1 MSSLFRYRIFVFE
14 VQWQSKRCL
23 HAQSFAMRYRIFR
36 IRTPHRTG
44 NEQSLWDTHTH
55 TSEQWSGMTKKSPR
69 EQDNLRGIAAI
80 FFAPV
85 YDLER
90 NFWIPESRKLLEDT
104 WQTAVGRQTGKTMMI
119 GKDKKRGMGG
129 TEGEQSQSAERKEGG
144 VPQEGIINRLVEQ
157 RETVIS
163 LLAWA
168 RKRPSL

>member
-1 MSSLFRYRIFVFE
+1 
-14 VQWQSKRCL
+14 
-23 HAQSFAMRYRIFR
+23 
-36 IRTPHRTG
+36 
-44 NEQSLWDTHTH
+44 
-55 TSEQWSGMTKKSPR
+55 MTKKSAR

-119 GKDKKRGMGG
+119 GKDKKRGIGG
-129 TEGEQSQSAERKEGG
+129 RRREEQSQSAERKEGG

-163 LLAWA
+163 LLA
-168 RKRPSL
+168 